1 MQPQP
6 DTQFDVQL
14 YLHGRCHLFALVL
27 SAKTGLPIGLFM
39 DEEGYYDPDGNP
51 CMALEHAY
59 CHLPAGKGMVDAD
72 GHLSEEFLSDEY
84 GGETAAPFFLDGAE
98 ATELLGAWM
107 ADGRLA
113 VFLPGEEA
121 AIGQFIDGRLAADWA
136 AFLKPAPARKHPACD
151 CAEPSY

>member
-6 DTQFDVQL
+6 ATPFDVQI

-27 SAKTGLPIGLFM
+27 TAKTGLPIGLFM

-59 CHLPAGKGMVDAD
+59 CQLSAGKMVDAD
-72 GHLSEEFLSDEY
+72 GQLSEEFLSDEY
-84 GGETAAPFFLDGAE
+84 GAETSAPFFLEGAE
-98 ATELLGAWM
+98 ATELLKAWM
-107 ADGRLA
+107 ADGRLVA
-113 VFLPGEEA
+113 FLPGEED
-121 AIGQFIDGRLAADWA
+121 AIGQFIDGRLAAEWA
-136 AFLKPAPARKHPACD
+136 TFVKPAPARKRSACN